1 MRNTGEPGEPVVRAG
16 VRPGESALGPPSAPL
31 ALSSLRRS
39 PKINPPSASTPA
51 TDQMAAVVARAV
63 PSASCA
69 AAAPPPK
76 VQSQS
81 PGTTGLTAA
90 AQVPSEVP
98 SGVPTGGW

>member
-1 MRNTGEPGEPVVRAG
+1 MRKAGEPVVASG
-16 VRPGESALGPPSAPL
+16 RPSGESARGPLSASLG
-31 ALSSLRRS
+31 LSSLRRS
-39 PKINPPSASTPA
+39 PKTNPPSASTPA
-51 TDQMAAVVARAV
+51 TDQMAAVVASAV

-90 AQVPSEVP
+90 AHAPSDD
-98 SGVPTGGW
+98 PTGGW